1 MPYLVVYFEKL
12 RIIVSVWILLLDLN
26 TTVVEGLN
34 YTLSDAE
41 LFGDDFW

>member
-34 YTLSDAE
+34 YTLSHAE
-41 LFGDDFW
+41 FFGDDFW